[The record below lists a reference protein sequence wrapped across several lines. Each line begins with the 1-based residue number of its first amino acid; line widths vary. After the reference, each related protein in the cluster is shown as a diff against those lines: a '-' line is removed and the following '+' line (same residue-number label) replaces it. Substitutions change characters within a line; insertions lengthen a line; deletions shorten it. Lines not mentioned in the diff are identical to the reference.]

1 MFRRPA
7 PSAGFAAPIPTVSRA
22 GAALPALIASVSLVL
37 SIAVVLTAVTMSAA
51 RAAHL
56 F

>member
-1 MFRRPA
+1 MFKR
-7 PSAGFAAPIPTVSRA
+7 STKTGFAMPTPDEGASRDAP
-22 GAALPALIASVSLVL
+22 LPALIATISLVL
-37 SIAVVLTAVTMSAA
+37 SIAVVLTAVTMTAA

>member
-1 MFRRPA
+1 MFKR
-7 PSAGFAAPIPTVSRA
+7 STKTGFAMPTPDERA
-22 GAALPALIASVSLVL
+22 SQGSILPALIATISLVL
-37 SIAVVLTAVTMSAA
+37 SIAAVLTAVTMSAA

>member
-1 MFRRPA
+1 MFKRSTKPGFAVPA
-7 PSAGFAAPIPTVSRA
+7 PDERA
-22 GAALPALIASVSLVL
+22 SQDSNLPALIATISLGL
-37 SIAVVLTAVTMSAA
+37 SIAVVLTVVTMNAA